1 MTVMRTSAAINGF
14 ITTLH
19 NASAANDVSPFEG
32 TGAGD
37 WGDQWIDHRLRALCH
52 ADERT
57 TPTPR
62 LAELMRRLEA
72 SLERDRQA

>member
-1 MTVMRTSAAINGF
+1 MTVMMTSAAIIGVT
-14 ITTLH
+14 TTLP
-19 NASAANDVSPFEG
+19 NASAANDTNPFEG

-37 WGDQWIDHRLRALCH
+37 WGDQWIDHRLRALCQ

>member
-1 MTVMRTSAAINGF
+1 MTVMMTSAAIIGVT
-14 ITTLH
+14 TTLP
-19 NASAANDVSPFEG
+19 NASAANDTNPFEG

-37 WGDQWIDHRLRALCH
+37 WGDQWIEHRLRALCQ

>member
-1 MTVMRTSAAINGF
+1 MTVMRTSAAITGV
-14 ITTLH
+14 ITTLT
-19 NASAANDVSPFEG
+19 NAFAANDPNPFEG
-32 TGAGD
+32 SGAGD
-37 WGDQWIDHRLRALCH
+37 WGDQWIDHRLHALCQ

>member
-1 MTVMRTSAAINGF
+1 MILMKMSAARTGV
-14 ITTLH
+14 TTSLP
-19 NASAANDVSPFEG
+19 NAPAANDINPFEG

-37 WGDQWIDHRLRALCH
+37 WGEQWIDHRLRALCQ
-52 ADERT
+52 ADERR

-62 LAELMRRLEA
+62 LAELMRRFEA

>member
-1 MTVMRTSAAINGF
+1 MTVMRMSAAITGVT
-14 ITTLH
+14 TTLP
-19 NASAANDVSPFEG
+19 NASAANDASPFEG

-37 WGDQWIDHRLRALCH
+37 WGDQWIDQRLRALCQ
-52 ADERT
+52 ADERIM
-57 TPTPR
+57 PTPR